1 MVLVSAGW
9 SANARATC
17 VFVEWSLQP
26 GVELNNACVVCL
38 FCGKHKAHLTV
49 AVVGVE
55 QEEVKL
61 KVHLLLQQHTQ
72 PPSVHRPRLPPAADG
87 QW

>member
-1 MVLVSAGW
+1 MVLDSAGW

-17 VFVEWSLQP
+17 VWVEWSLQL
-26 GVELNNACVVCL
+26 GVELNNACVCL
-38 FCGKHKAHLTV
+38 CGKHKAHLTV

-87 QW
+87 KW